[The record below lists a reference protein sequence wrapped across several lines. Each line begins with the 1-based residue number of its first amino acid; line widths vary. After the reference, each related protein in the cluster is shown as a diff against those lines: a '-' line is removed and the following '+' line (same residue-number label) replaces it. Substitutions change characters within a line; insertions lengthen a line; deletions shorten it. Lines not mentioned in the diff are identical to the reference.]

1 MGKRSLMPIDS
12 AKTKYLYLRDLL
24 GRPFFSVANEAG
36 STVTAGNKATFNVTF
51 ADPDDVWS
59 SANNRFTAP
68 ADGYYE
74 FNINLLSA
82 SADNTAFTYEFRK
95 NGSSMTLGTYP
106 RGYSLKQYMAN
117 SASGII
123 SLSENDYI
131 EIWITGG
138 TMHSYNCFFS
148 GKRVS

>member
-1 MGKRSLMPIDS
+1 MPIDS
-12 AKTKYLYLRDLL
+12 AKTKYSYLRDLL
-24 GRPFFSVANEAG
+24 GRPFFSVANENG
-36 STVTAGNKATFNVTF
+36 VSRTAGNKATFNVTF

-59 SANNRFTAP
+59 TADNRFTAP

-74 FNINLLSA
+74 FNVSLLSA
-82 SADNTAFTYEFRK
+82 SVDDTAFTYEFRK
-95 NGSSMTLGTYP
+95 NGTSMTVGTYP
-106 RGYSLKQYMAN
+106 RGYSEKQYIAA

-131 EIWITGG
+131 EIWITNG
-138 TMHSYNCFFS
+138 TMHSYYCTFS

>member
-1 MGKRSLMPIDS
+1 MPIDS
-12 AKTKYLYLRDLL
+12 AKTKYTYLRDLL
-24 GRPFFSVANEAG
+24 GRPFFSVANENG
-36 STVTAGNKATFNVTF
+36 SARAAGNKATFNLVN
-51 ADPDDVWS
+51 ADPDNVWS
-59 SANNRFTAP
+59 VANNRFTAP

-74 FNINLLSA
+74 FNVSLLSA
-82 SADNTAFTYEFRK
+82 SADNIAFSYEFRK
-95 NGSSMTLGTYP
+95 NGISMTLGTYP
-106 RGYSLKQYMAN
+106 RGYSQKQYIAA

-131 EIWITGG
+131 ELWITAG